1 MGFSGDLLPRART
14 SIRVLRT
21 PLSIRN
27 DRTER
32 ARDNETR
39 RALLDDMELLPA
51 YASNCSRRV
60 ATPFIWATIAR
71 SPSLAWLGSL
81 LTPGLNTTRIALP
94 ALIFS
99 PLGGSEAVCLGF
111 GVALALG
118 AVGGGGSGAG
128 MAFATT
134 SGGSGGADSIG
145 FVATGARAGLDFRFT
160 TGFDFGARRGG
171 GGAMATIVGALI
183 AGIDF
188 AGATIDGKFERLM
201 GLVILGERTL
211 GRLSFDPDVRAMRP
225 VLAPSGLI

>member
-60 ATPFIWATIAR
+60 AAPFIWATTAR

-81 LTPGLNTTRIALP
+81 LTPGLNTTRTALP
-94 ALIFS
+94 ALIFP

-118 AVGGGGSGAG
+118 AVGGGG

-171 GGAMATIVGALI
+171 GGAMATIVGAFI

-188 AGATIDGKFERLM
+188 AGATIDGKFGRLM

-225 VLAPSGLI
+225 VLEPSGLI